1 MKRNRFPAGWNEDRV
16 HSVLKHYNK
25 QTADEAVAED
35 EAAFR
40 VRRRP
45 AIDDPYATAA
55 KKYEPK
61 GVTTILFVAE
71 SPPRSIDRYFYFE
84 DVKRDDWLWI
94 ALMKGLYPPEWEREP
109 TKTQRLRKKEWLVK
123 FQESGFRLIDA
134 VKEPICGKRVARIRS
149 AAPELVKEIREIAP
163 KQIVLIKAS
172 VHEALFEKFQN
183 AGLTV
188 VNDRH
193 KPLPFPAA
201 GWQNQFD
208 KQFRQLIEDGKLMN
222 PTSPNNSPN
231 FRSRDWFGK
240 RDRWGL
246 GHRAWLR
253 AEGFSER
260 VFEGKPV
267 IGVCNSWSELNNC
280 NAHLRTVAEA
290 VKRGVWEAGGFP
302 LEFNTI
308 SLGEML
314 MKPTTMLYRNLMAME
329 VEECIRAYPLDG
341 VVLLCGCD
349 KTTPAQLMGAASVDV
364 PAIMVPGGPM
374 LSGMWHDRE
383 LAAGTDVR
391 KMWEE
396 VRAGRLGE
404 EEYCEIESCVARST
418 GHCYVMGTASTMA
431 SLAEGLGMTL
441 PGAADI
447 PAADSRR
454 MMIAEESGKRIVD
467 MVREGLRPSHI
478 MTSAALENTI
488 RLLMAL
494 GGSTNAIVHL
504 VAIAG
509 RLGIKLPLSLFD
521 EIAGTTPFIANVK
534 PSGKFLMEEFSYAGG
549 VPAVLKE
556 ISPLLHLD
564 ALTAS
569 GKSLGEN
576 LKRAACFNREVI
588 RPLNEPLLP
597 QGGVVVLNGNLAP
610 LGAVIKQSAVSPHLM
625 KHCGRAVVFQ
635 NNRDLLARLDDPNL
649 PVDENSVM
657 VLKNAGPKGAPGMPE
672 WGHLPIPAKLLRAG
686 VKDMVR
692 LSDARISGTSFGT
705 IVVHVAPEAAVGGP
719 LAIVQDGDEIEL
731 DVAARRLELRVPDAE
746 IKRRLSQW
754 RAPAPHY
761 TRGYGRLFLDHI
773 LQANEGCDFDFL
785 RGADR
790 EDDGSPLAR
799 YPNPAL

>member
-1 MKRNRFPAGWNEDRV
+1 MASDS
-16 HSVLKHYNK
+16 HH
-25 QTADEAVAED
+25 
-35 EAAFR
+35 
-40 VRRRP
+40 
-45 AIDDPYATAA
+45 
-55 KKYEPK
+55 
-61 GVTTILFVAE
+61 
-71 SPPRSIDRYFYFE
+71 
-84 DVKRDDWLWI
+84 
-94 ALMKGLYPPEWEREP
+94 P
-109 TKTQRLRKKEWLVK
+109 TKL
-123 FQESGFRLIDA
+123 
-134 VKEPICGKRVARIRS
+134 
-149 AAPELVKEIREIAP
+149 
-163 KQIVLIKAS
+163 
-172 VHEALFEKFQN
+172 
-183 AGLTV
+183 
-188 VNDRH
+188 
-193 KPLPFPAA
+193 
-201 GWQNQFD
+201 
-208 KQFRQLIEDGKLMN
+208 
-222 PTSPNNSPN
+222 
-231 FRSRDWFGK
+231 RSRDWFGK

-246 GHRAWLR
+246 AHRAWLR
-253 AEGFSER
+253 AEGFSEH
-260 VFEGKPV
+260 VFDGKPV
-267 IGVCNSWSELNNC
+267 IGICNSWSELNNC

-364 PAIMVPGGPM
+364 PALMVPGGPM
-374 LSGMWHDRE
+374 LSGMWHGRE

-404 EEYCEIESCVARST
+404 EEWCEIESCVSRSA
-418 GHCYVMGTASTMA
+418 GHCTVMGTASTMA
-431 SLAEGLGMTL
+431 GLAEGLGMTL

-454 MMIAEESGKRIVD
+454 LMIAEESGRRVVD
-467 MVREGLRPSHI
+467 MVKEDLRPSCI
-478 MTSAALENTI
+478 MTAAALENAV

-509 RLGIKLPLSLFD
+509 RLGVNLPLSLFD
-521 EIAGTTPFIANVK
+521 EVARTTPVIANVK

-549 VPAVLKE
+549 VAAVLKE

-588 RPLNEPLLP
+588 KPLNEPLFP
-597 QGGVVVLNGNLAP
+597 QGGVVILKGNLAP
-610 LGAVIKQSAVSPHLM
+610 QGAVIKQSATSPHLM
-625 KHCGRAVVFQ
+625 KHRGRAVVFQ
-635 NNRDLLARLDDPNL
+635 NNQDLLARIDDPDL
-649 PVDENSVM
+649 QVDENSVL
-657 VLKNAGPKGAPGMPE
+657 VLKNAGPHGAPGMPE
-672 WGHLPIPAKLLRAG
+672 WGHLPIPAKLLKAG

-705 IVVHVAPEAAVGGP
+705 IVVHISPESAVGGP

-731 DVAARRLELRVPDAE
+731 DVPARRLELLVSAAA
-746 IKRRLSQW
+746 IKARLAQW
-754 RAPAPHY
+754 KRPAPHY
-761 TRGYGRLFLDHI
+761 TRGYGKLFLDHI
-773 LQANEGCDFDFL
+773 LQAHEGCDFDFL

-790 EDDGSPLAR
+790 EDGQTPLKR